1 MMNIKMSQKRFIVIS
16 IALFVAILLL
26 GIGKKYILPGFRR
39 PTRSVSIQIGS
50 SCNMVAKTLRFYYEE
65 LDGNVPENPVP
76 GFVNLMSIDPLF
88 SREAPVAP
96 YTSKRDI
103 SFYLLLPRKL
113 ESSAP
118 LLIAY
123 TSPFTKNKGEVYRYA
138 LFLQGEEIVI
148 LLLREPIL
156 KGIVGKETFEE
167 KIPDFYIWKRR
178 SKYLRDQSDKGK

>member
-1 MMNIKMSQKRFIVIS
+1 MMNIKMSQKRFIVIF
-16 IALFVAILLL
+16 IALLVAILLL
-26 GIGKKYILPGFRR
+26 VIVKKYILPGFRK

-96 YTSKRDI
+96 YTSERDV
-103 SFYLLLPRKL
+103 SFYLLLPGKL

-123 TSPFTKNKGEVYRYA
+123 TSPFTRNKGEVFCWS
-138 LFLQGEEIVI
+138 LFLQGREISIV
-148 LLLREPIL
+148 LLRESLL
-156 KGIVGKETFEE
+156 KGIVGEETFE
-167 KIPDFYIWKRR
+167 KKKPDFYM
-178 SKYLRDQSDKGK
+178 